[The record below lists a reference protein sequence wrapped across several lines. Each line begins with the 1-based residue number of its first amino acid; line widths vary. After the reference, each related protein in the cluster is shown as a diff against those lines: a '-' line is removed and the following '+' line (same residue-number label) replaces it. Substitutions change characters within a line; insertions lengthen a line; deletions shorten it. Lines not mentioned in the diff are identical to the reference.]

1 MTKKAFECFE
11 LGRIAYENEDF
22 YHTVRWMS
30 EALVQYELENYSSEV
45 KLVDILDYF
54 AFATARQGNLKH
66 ALELTQKIIEIQPK
80 HTRAQSNIDFYK
92 RTLKEETKKLRGDLS
107 SEISSATTV
116 RNPNTFQ
123 NLRAPNALGK
133 ERDTYEF
140 LCREDIQV
148 FIHFGSRQIKCF
160 FYLMY

>member
-1 MTKKAFECFE
+1 
-11 LGRIAYENEDF
+11 
-22 YHTVRWMS
+22 MS
-30 EALVQYELENYSSEV
+30 EALVQHAQENNSSQV
-45 KLVDILDYF
+45 KLVDILDYL

-66 ALELTQKIIEIQPK
+66 ALELTQQIIDIQPE
-80 HTRAQSNIDFYK
+80 HARAQSNIDFYK

-107 SEISSATTV
+107 SEISSATI

-133 ERDTYEF
+133 ERDSYEF

-148 FIHFGSRQIKCF
+148 CIRFDI
-160 FYLMY
+160 